1 MFFLWCVI
9 FPSLSITIT
18 MQSTKSIMHH
28 FEINGLFI
36 LKTRIVIIWNGGQCL
51 MINNILFLSFIEH
64 NICIRRYLLEFIA
77 SISVVFLKYNFT
89 SQWVP
94 FILLRLYTCSLH
106 GLRSM
111 AILFYG
117 TRVVI
122 VINYK
127 QANELYEFNVQFNY
141 LNYSTRHVVHF

>member
-1 MFFLWCVI
+1 M
-9 FPSLSITIT
+9 IT
-18 MQSTKSIMHH
+18 MQSTKSIMHY

-36 LKTRIVIIWNGGQCL
+36 LKTRIVIICNGEQCL

-64 NICIRRYLLEFIA
+64 NISIYYRRYLLEFIA

-94 FILLRLYTCSLH
+94 FILLRLYTCPLH
-106 GLRSM
+106 GLLNT

-127 QANELYEFNVQFNY
+127 QWANELDEFNVQFNY
-141 LNYSTRHVVHF
+141 LNYSIRHVVHF